1 MSEFNSNI
9 GYEDIKLRFQKEEYD
24 KSQEKLRN
32 ILTRGKKGMI
42 DLYLIS
48 DKWLNAWKEYY
59 NNKRNGFNPCPLNNE
74 DIIEFDSNSQKNS
87 TNFNYETFKIESHF
101 HLVTKECYERFSD
114 NGQNKHQLKFS
125 FKYINKQ
132 IITRAKRKVI
142 LLLMHKNK
150 FKLFILLLGDFN
162 CEEIYNSIEKSNME
176 QILYLNN
183 CFNRKEGDINI
194 GFYTIHFINKS
205 FEENKNSIQHSQTNS
220 NSNGN
225 YETKEVLNRRKNKT
239 NFCFNNNMNIN
250 HNNMN
255 VNNMNQNNMNLN
267 NNMNQNNMNL
277 NNNMNINNM
286 NINNHINNNIM
297 NQFNSMSNINIKNVP
312 RTNNNFNNNDQNM
325 TSNHSS
331 NIGNRT
337 VQPQMMV
344 INNLNVIIGYNI
356 NINLSNK
363 PYNPVGLKDVGLSPF
378 LNATLQCLSHCNELT
393 EYLLNNYNEYSQ
405 NYYKYNTT
413 YTYSKVLKNLFP
425 LQNDNNY
432 NKCYEPNDLELKKLS
447 EKSKGSNDLYKY
459 ILEGIHNELVGV
471 PKINNNGNH
480 YDNSQLTI
488 ISQNFYGERKLYE
501 FNCPACGNKILKQ
514 EFFMYISFPLEDA
527 KKIISEGQND
537 NPPPNVDAYVRL
549 LIEYKE
555 NNKYG
560 REKIPEPFQKNENKK
575 IKLEDCFNCYKKKYK
590 VNVECKNCCLS
601 NIINCCPRLLLTPNI
616 LCLVLNT
623 SSEIKYSVEVEF
635 PEILE
640 LNNSNIHYEL
650 IGVIACSGKNWNI
663 GHFIAFCKSR
673 INKKWY
679 RFDDEKIDPCSF
691 QDTSKFVV
699 PYILFYHK

>member
-9 GYEDIKLRFQKEEYD
+9 GNEDIKLRFQKEEYD
-24 KSQEKLRN
+24 KSQKKLRN
-32 ILTRGKKGMI
+32 ILTRGKEGMI

-74 DIIEFDSNSQKNS
+74 DIIEFDSISQKNS

-125 FKYINKQ
+125 FKCINKQ
-132 IITRAKRKVI
+132 IITRSNRKVI
-142 LLLMHKNK
+142 LLLMHNKK
-150 FKLFILLLGDFN
+150 FKLLILLLGDSN

-183 CFNRKEGDINI
+183 CFNRKKGDINI
-194 GFYTIHFINKS
+194 GFYIHFINKS
-205 FEENKNSIQHSQTNS
+205 FEENNNSIQHSQTNY
-220 NSNGN
+220 NSNGIS
-225 YETKEVLNRRKNKT
+225 ETNEVLNRRKNKT
-239 NFCFNNNMNIN
+239 NILENNNNYFNNNINNNNNNNNNIQNHIFGFNNIN
-250 HNNMN
+250 NNITHSNMN
-255 VNNMNQNNMNLN
+255 VNNNMNL
-267 NNMNQNNMNL
+267 
-277 NNNMNINNM
+277 NNM
-286 NINNHINNNIM
+286 NINNHINNNNNK
-297 NQFNSMSNINIKNVP
+297 NQFNNMSNINI
-312 RTNNNFNNNDQNM
+312 M
-325 TSNHSS
+325 
-331 NIGNRT
+331 
-337 VQPQMMV
+337 
-344 INNLNVIIGYNI
+344 
-356 NINLSNK
+356 NK

-393 EYLLNNYNEYSQ
+393 EYLLKNNNEYSQ
-405 NYYKYNTT
+405 NYKKYPTT
-413 YTYSKVLKNLFP
+413 YTYLKVLKNLFP
-425 LQNDNNY
+425 PPNDN
-432 NKCYEPNDLELKKLS
+432 NKCYEPNDLLLKKLS

-459 ILEGIHNELVGV
+459 ILEGIHNELVRV
-471 PKINNNGNH
+471 PEINNNGNH
-480 YDNSQLTI
+480 YVNSQLTI
-488 ISQNFYGERKLYE
+488 ISQNFFGERKLYE
-501 FNCPACGNKILKQ
+501 VNCQSCANNIVKQ

-527 KKIISEGQND
+527 KKILDGQND
-537 NPPPNVDAYVRL
+537 NSPSNVDAYVKL
-549 LIEYKE
+549 LQ
-555 NNKYG
+555 NNK
-560 REKIPEPFQKNENKK
+560 NKK

-590 VNVECKNCCLS
+590 ANVKCS
-601 NIINCCPRLLLTPNI
+601 NYYHGNIVECCPRLLLTPNI

-623 SSEIKYSVEVEF
+623 SREITYNVEVEF

-640 LNNSNIHYEL
+640 LNNDNNSNIHYKL
-650 IGVIACSGKNWNI
+650 IGVIARSGKNGNI